1 MKILILISLMLGLQ
15 SARAED
21 VFVEFT
27 LQRGETLSDFSN
39 RVYRTH
45 QKWQQ
50 IVEDNK
56 NVITDPNFVPEGT
69 VLRVRNPRVKAAN
82 ATTTAAAPPNT
93 VASATASP
101 AVVTPTTT
109 TTPTI
114 FPPTQLPAKALVST
128 TVPVKR
134 SDLKAFT
141 EMELPQ

>member
-1 MKILILISLMLGLQ
+1 MKTLILISLLLGLQ

-21 VFVEFT
+21 VFVEYT

-69 VLRVRNPRVKAAN
+69 VLRVRNPRVRPAN
-82 ATTTAAAPPNT
+82 AATTVAPAVAPAPQVVAAP
-93 VASATASP
+93 
-101 AVVTPTTT
+101 VVVQPTTQ
-109 TTPTI
+109 I
-114 FPPTQLPAKALVST
+114 PTQLPAKAAAPAV
-128 TVPVKR
+128 VPVKR

-141 EMELPQ
+141 EMELPE